1 METRTICC
9 KFLTTAPINIALQET
24 SERFSEACNYVL
36 KIAIEEKTHN
46 AIKLHKLCYAK
57 IREFFGLSA
66 NLAVRAIRRVVGC
79 MTKSKGKR
87 KHPKKFF
94 PKSIDYDARIFSYR
108 ERDET
113 ISLTTTNGRI
123 RTPMILG
130 EYQRSALKGQNPT
143 SASVI
148 KKGKD
153 WYIHIVVEFE
163 KTSIDGDGV
172 MGVDLGINNIAT
184 TSTGLRIEG
193 KDRQDFK
200 KKRAN
205 VRASLQS
212 KGKQST
218 KKVLKKLSGYENRRI
233 KHENHVISRQ
243 LVDEAKRHNCGVIR
257 MEQLKDI
264 RARTKTWNKHL
275 NRMVA
280 GWSFYQL
287 QKFVQYKAASFGI
300 SVEFVNPAYTSQTC
314 HHCLKLGSRKEER
327 FNCLTCGEQHADV
340 NASHVIALGGAAV
353 NQPVLAP
360 ARAAKSF
367 RL

>member
-9 KFLTTAPINIALQET
+9 KLLTTPAIADALQET
-24 SERFSEACNYVL
+24 SERFSDACNHIL

-46 AIKLHKLCYAK
+46 AIKLQKLCYK
-57 IREFFGLSA
+57 EVRKLFGLSA
-66 NLAVRAIRRVVGC
+66 NLAIRSIRRVVTC
-79 MTKSKGKR
+79 MTRLKGKR
-87 KHPKKFF
+87 KRPKKFS

-108 ERDET
+108 EIDET
-113 ISLTTTNGRI
+113 ISLTTTKGRI

-130 EYQRSALKGQNPT
+130 EHQRKALRGQKPT
-143 SASVI
+143 SATVI

-163 KTSIDGDGV
+163 KIPIEGDAV

-184 TSTGLRIEG
+184 TSTGFRIEG
-193 KDRQDFK
+193 KSRQEFK
-200 KKRAN
+200 QKRAK

-218 KKVLKKLSGYENRRI
+218 KKVLKKISGKEKRRI
-233 KHENHVISRQ
+233 RHENHVLSKQ
-243 LVDEAKRHNCGVIR
+243 LVEEAKRHNCGIIR

-264 RARTKTWNKHL
+264 RAKTRTWNKHL

-287 QKFVQYKAASFGI
+287 QQFVEYKASSLGI
-300 SVEFVNPAYTSQTC
+300 SIEYVNPAYTSQTC
-314 HHCLKLGSRKEER
+314 HQCLNLGSRKGER
-327 FNCLTCGEQHADV
+327 FNCLTCGEQHSDV
-340 NASHVIALGGAAV
+340 NASHVIALGGAACK
-353 NQPVLAP
+353 P
-360 ARAAKSF
+360 ARIRS
-367 RL
+367 R

>member
-9 KFLTTAPINIALQET
+9 KLLTTPAIADALQET
-24 SERFSEACNYVL
+24 SEGFSNACNHVL
-36 KIAIEEKTHN
+36 NIAIEEKTHN
-46 AIKLHKLCYAK
+46 AINLHKLCYADV
-57 IREFFGLSA
+57 RRLFGLSA
-66 NLAVRAIRRVVGC
+66 NLAVRSIRRVVFC
-79 MTKSKGKR
+79 MTRLKGKR
-87 KHPKKFF
+87 KRPQKFS

-113 ISLTTTNGRI
+113 VSLTTTKGRI

-130 EYQRSALKGQNPT
+130 EHQRSALKGQNPT
-143 SASVI
+143 SATVI

-163 KTSIDGDGV
+163 KTPIDGDGV

-193 KDRQDFK
+193 KARQDFK
-200 KKRAN
+200 QKRAK

-218 KKVLKKLSGYENRRI
+218 KKALKKLSGYENRRI
-233 KHENHVISRQ
+233 KHENHVLSKQ
-243 LVDEAKRHNCGVIR
+243 LVDEAKRHNCGIIR
-257 MEQLKDI
+257 MERLTDI
-264 RARTKTWNKHL
+264 RSKTKTWNKHL

-287 QKFVQYKAASFGI
+287 QNFVEYKAAAFGI
-300 SVEFVNPAYTSQTC
+300 SVEYVNPAYSSQTC
-314 HHCLKLGSRKEER
+314 HQCFNLGSRKGER

-340 NASHVIALGGAAV
+340 NASHVIALGGAACK
-353 NQPVLAP
+353 P
-360 ARAAKSF
+360 ARIRS
-367 RL
+367 R

>member
-9 KFLTTAPINIALQET
+9 KLFTTPAITDALQET
-24 SERFSEACNYVL
+24 SERFSNACNHVL
-36 KIAIEEKTHN
+36 NIAIKEKTHN
-46 AIKLHKLCYAK
+46 AIKLHKLCYAEVRK
-57 IREFFGLSA
+57 MFGLSA
-66 NLAVRAIRRVVGC
+66 NLAVRSIRRVVSC
-79 MTKSKGKR
+79 MTRLKGNRKR
-87 KHPKKFF
+87 PKKFS

-113 ISLTTTNGRI
+113 VSLTTTRGRI

-130 EYQRSALKGQNPT
+130 EHQRKALKGQNPT
-143 SASVI
+143 SATVI
-148 KKGKD
+148 KKGKE
-153 WYIHIVVEFE
+153 WYILIVAQFE
-163 KTSIDGDGV
+163 KTPIEGDGV
-172 MGVDLGINNIAT
+172 IGIDLGINNIAT

-193 KDRQDFK
+193 KERQDFK

-243 LVDEAKRHNCGVIR
+243 LVEEAKRHNCGVIR
-257 MEQLKDI
+257 IEQLKDI
-264 RARTKTWNKHL
+264 RSKTKTWNKHK

-287 QKFVQYKAASFGI
+287 QQFVEYKSASYGI
-300 SVEFVNPAYTSQTC
+300 SVEYVNPAFSSQTC
-314 HHCLKLGSRKEER
+314 HQCLNLGSRNGER
-327 FNCLTCGEQHADV
+327 FNCFTCGEQHADI
-340 NASHVIALGGAAV
+340 NASHVIALGGAACK
-353 NQPVLAP
+353 P
-360 ARAAKSF
+360 ARIRS
-367 RL
+367 R